1 MIKNFQHKRVH
12 LWMVVSFSIF
22 FLAGLL
28 GLLMRYMG
36 IGNLSIDYKYILHAH
51 SHTALLGFGFIF
63 IIGAFIFLLFPQ
75 SIYHRAYKR
84 LLFVHLALT
93 ILMGLSFLYQGYGP
107 ISITF
112 STLMLLVSYMISH
125 YILKDYK
132 NIKSQ
137 LSNPMI
143 PLSIFWYLLST
154 IPLWTMGPVM
164 VLLGRDHP
172 LYFLTI
178 QLFLHLQFN
187 GWFTFAVIGLLIFYV
202 RSRNIKYDLSR
213 FGFYTLILSLF
224 LTFCLN
230 ISAAIPHRVYFLLNS
245 AGVILQLIAFIII
258 LRPLL
263 PGIIRTKSSQN
274 PRWISWIFGV
284 GIVSL
289 LLKVIIQTLVA
300 VPEYAIASYTIRN
313 YTVGFIHL
321 LMIGSCFMT
330 VAGLLLKTGFLPNN
344 HYSKWG
350 WLFFMTAYIISEIIL
365 FAQATL
371 TWIPGGYFP
380 YYNTAIFWISA
391 LYPLGIGMIL
401 IGLFYRV
408 TPENKEVGL

>member
-1 MIKNFQHKRVH
+1 
-12 LWMVVSFSIF
+12 MVIAFCIF
-22 FLAGLL
+22 FLAGIL

-36 IGNLSIDYKYILHAH
+36 IGNLSIDYKYLLHAH
-51 SHTALLGFGFIF
+51 SHTALLGFGFIL

-75 SIYHRAYKR
+75 SIYHQVYRR
-84 LLFVHLALT
+84 LLIVHLTLS

-112 STLMLLVSYMISH
+112 STLMLLVSYLFAF
-125 YILKDYK
+125 YIFKDYK
-132 NIKSQ
+132 QVKNE

-143 PLSIFWYLLST
+143 PLSILWFILST
-154 IPLWTMGPVM
+154 IPLWGMGPVM

-187 GWFTFAVIGLLIFYV
+187 GWFTFATFGLLIFYF
-202 RSRNIKYDLSR
+202 RSKNINYNIPRYGL
-213 FGFYTLILSLF
+213 YILILSLF
-224 LTFCLN
+224 LTFSLN
-230 ISAAIPHRVYFLLNS
+230 ISAAIPHRIYFALNS
-245 AGVILQLIAFIII
+245 AGVLLQLAAFIIL

-263 PGIIRTKSSQN
+263 SEINRKQSHQN
-274 PRWISWIFGV
+274 PKWVSWIFGT

-289 LLKVIIQTLVA
+289 FLKILMQTLVA
-300 VPEYAIASYTIRN
+300 VPEYAVASYTIRN

-330 VAGLLLKTGFLPNN
+330 VAGILLKTNFLPKNK
-344 HYSKWG
+344 YSKWG
-350 WLFFMTAYIISEIIL
+350 WICFTIAYIVSEVIL
-365 FAQATL
+365 FTQATL

-380 YYNTAIFWISA
+380 YYNAIIFWISI
-391 LYPLGIGMIL
+391 LYPLGIAMIL
-401 IGLFYRV
+401 AGLFHRS
-408 TPENKEVGL
+408 TLENKEVVL